1 MTWLSR
7 NLYKLGT
14 GDWMT
19 ENFPAQDSVDND
31 HVSDVVGNKTDVAAE
46 TTNQASLIAIIRKLL
61 TTATRSVERATSY
74 LPQGAPGQTAY
85 FTVTGRVIL
94 LNIVGEVTV
103 GIGMDAV
110 GIKLISN
117 PTVGA
122 DVDLCAAVIIMG
134 SPAGTLCNITGTLTD
149 AMILTISGAMI
160 SQANNIIVSAGTI
173 DLHTNINA
181 TGKTKWTL
189 HYIPFD
195 SGSSVVAAY

>member
-7 NLYKLGT
+7 NLTKLGI

-19 ENFPAQDSVDND
+19 ENFPAVNSSDND
-31 HVSDVVGNKTDVAAE
+31 HMADVIGNKTDVAAE
-46 TTNQASLIAIIRKLL
+46 TTDQASLTAILRKLL
-61 TTATRSVERATSY
+61 TTATRSVERITSY

-103 GIGMDAV
+103 DIEGVAV

-117 PTVGA
+117 PTVGN
-122 DVDLCAAVIIMG
+122 DVDLCAVLVIMG

-149 AMILTISGAMI
+149 AMICTISGAMI
-160 SQANNIIVSAGTI
+160 SQADSIIVSAGTI
-173 DLHTNINA
+173 DLHTDINA
-181 TGKTKWTL
+181 TGKIKWTL
-189 HYIPFD
+189 HYIPLD
-195 SGSSVVAAY
+195 SGSSVVATY